1 MKLISNLHHSDMSSG
16 TVIVELRGAE
26 YRAHWTEGDSNV
38 VICEGGLRGG
48 IVEVLDL
55 GLRVISA
62 DPETQKQWEDLREI
76 LAAPGENARAMT
88 PAEEADWQGATAS
101 V

>member
-1 MKLISNLHHSDMSSG
+1 VKLISNLHHSDTVSG
-16 TVIVELRGAE
+16 TTVIQSNGVE
-26 YRAHWTEGDSNV
+26 YRAHWTEGDSDV

-48 IVEVLDL
+48 IVGVIRGSQAAEWEDDL
-55 GLRVISA
+55 TRGLRA
-62 DPETQKQWEDLREI
+62 I

-88 PAEEADWQGATAS
+88 AEEEADWQGATGAA

>member
-1 MKLISNLHHSDMSSG
+1 MKLISNLHHSDTCSG
-16 TVIVELRGAE
+16 TVIVDSNGAE
-26 YRAHWTEGDSNV
+26 YRAHWTEGDSDV

-48 IVEVLDL
+48 IV
-55 GLRVISA
+55 GVIRADGATSA
-62 DPETQKQWEDLREI
+62 AEWEDLKEI

-88 PAEEADWQGATAS
+88 AEEEADWQGATGAA

>member
-1 MKLISNLHHSDMSSG
+1 MKLISNLHHSDNSSG
-16 TVIVELRGAE
+16 TVIIIQSNGAE
-26 YRAHWTEGDSNV
+26 YRAHWSEGHSDV

-48 IVEVLDL
+48 IV
-55 GLRVISA
+55 GVISA
-62 DPETQKQWEDLREI
+62 DGETQAEWEDLKEI

-88 PAEEADWQGATAS
+88 EEEEADWQGAIAS